1 MDRRPGV
8 LDCSLRL
15 AFMVRHVMPHD
26 RHVCAWVLVAA
37 SKVPLQIGQRTRL
50 RARVSFFRCFKV
62 SPPHV
67 PYGSAFAM
75 ASIRQASRTGHV
87 AQSCAAVGVGSAAL
101 SSESHGSK

>member
-1 MDRRPGV
+1 
-8 LDCSLRL
+8 
-15 AFMVRHVMPHD
+15 MVRHVIPQD
-26 RHVCAWVLVAA
+26 RHACPWLSV
-37 SKVPLQIGQRTRL
+37 STSSVPVQIGQRTRL

-87 AQSCAAVGVGSAAL
+87 PQSCAAVGVGSVAL